1 MEIKTN
7 LRALR
12 HWHRISIRALAV
24 HAGLSMQYVSRA
36 ELGEIS
42 STPRLE
48 AQMASDQRSAALGTY
63 FECRRFLSEDLG
75 IDPSSHLV
83 GLYRSIIETEDAF

>member
-12 HWHRISIRALAV
+12 HRHQISIRVLAAHAAL
-24 HAGLSMQYVSRA
+24 SIQYVSRA

-42 STPRLE
+42 ATPRLE
-48 AQMASDQRSAALGTY
+48 AQMASAIESVISVRKAEVRALEKDYAACKGRLLR
-63 FECRRFLSEDLG
+63 EEEHPSEQ
-75 IDPSSHLV
+75 
-83 GLYRSIIETEDAF
+83 

>member
-48 AQMASDQRSAALGTY
+48 AQMASAIESVISARKAEVRALEDDYAACKGRLLR
-63 FECRRFLSEDLG
+63 EEEHPSEQ
-75 IDPSSHLV
+75 
-83 GLYRSIIETEDAF
+83 

>member
-1 MEIKTN
+1 MELKTN

-12 HWHRISIRALAV
+12 HRHRISIRALAV

-42 STPRLE
+42 ATPRLE
-48 AQMASDQRSAALGTY
+48 AQMASAIESVISARKAEVRALEDDYAACKGRLLR
-63 FECRRFLSEDLG
+63 EEEHPSEQ
-75 IDPSSHLV
+75 
-83 GLYRSIIETEDAF
+83 

>member
-48 AQMASDQRSAALGTY
+48 AQMASAIESVISVRKAEVRALEDDYAACKGRLLR
-63 FECRRFLSEDLG
+63 EEEHPSEQ
-75 IDPSSHLV
+75 
-83 GLYRSIIETEDAF
+83 